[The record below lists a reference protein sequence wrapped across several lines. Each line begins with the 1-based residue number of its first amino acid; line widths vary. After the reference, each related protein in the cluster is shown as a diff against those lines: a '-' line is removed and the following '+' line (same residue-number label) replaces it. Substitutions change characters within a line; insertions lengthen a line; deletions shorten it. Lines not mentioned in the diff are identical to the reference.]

1 MRRGEELGDER
12 ELREVHDGT
21 IKWDQSGYSV
31 PGRLLSGGVLS

>member
-21 IKWDQSGYSV
+21 IKWDLDTVS
-31 PGRLLSGGVLS
+31 PDAFLSGGVLS